1 MEELVRQG
9 YIQLHPRQDICYL
22 KDIIQP
28 ATWDYIQQRPALQ
41 QILLE
46 ASRYVSQLAL
56 TIPLPLQWDE
66 DTFDIPCLSSEK
78 SKCRQKQQH
87 VIVNI
92 YHHTATSVYGL
103 SSLCHLCVV
112 APTTRATLGK
122 CEDHSKVIRGKSLIS
137 LGMKQ
142 AWVMALKVTMA

>member
-1 MEELVRQG
+1 MKTHLISLVFHQ
-9 YIQLHPRQDICYL
+9 
-22 KDIIQP
+22 KK
-28 ATWDYIQQRPALQ
+28 
-41 QILLE
+41 
-46 ASRYVSQLAL
+46 VSV
-56 TIPLPLQWDE
+56 D
-66 DTFDIPCLSSEK
+66 
-78 SKCRQKQQH
+78 KQQH